1 MRHNRQGDIVMNF
14 YQRRIT
20 ETVSIAGLL
29 AAGWLSVPISQ
40 SSAADFYKDKTIKVI
55 IRSSPGGGNDYY
67 GRLMARHMPRHIPGN
82 PNTIPINMKGAGG
95 IVAANYMHNRAKRD
109 GTEIAILSRAIAVV
123 QRSKNKGVKYDV
135 RNLIPLGSTA
145 SNTAVFLVAQ
155 TSKLKS
161 LKDIKRGGRVIT
173 VGTTGPGGGAY
184 QRSMVMKLDGFPM
197 KIITGYGS
205 NGEKVLSVA
214 RGDVEMTAGSYETM
228 RSAIRE
234 EKFRII
240 GKLGARHPELPR
252 DLIDLR
258 DVVSKDQ
265 RALAS
270 LLVAPLEAGRP
281 FYTTPK
287 VPADRV
293 KILRSAFAAAI
304 KDPKLLAEAKKA
316 RKNISF
322 TDPEQM
328 RNTNLDILSAS
339 EMVMAQ
345 FKKLMQ

>member
-1 MRHNRQGDIVMNF
+1 MKFGKHGYFTIV
-14 YQRRIT
+14 
-20 ETVSIAGLL
+20 SLAGLGVIAVG
-29 AAGWLSVPISQ
+29 AAQGPAF
-40 SSAADFYKDKTIKVI
+40 AADGFYKGKTLRVI

-67 GRLMARHMPRHIPGN
+67 GRLMARHMPRHIPDN
-82 PNTIPINMKGAGG
+82 PNSIPINMKGAGG
-95 IVAANYMHNRAKRD
+95 IVAANYLHNRAKRD

-123 QRSKNKGVKYDV
+123 QRTKTKGVLYDV
-135 RNLIPLGSTA
+135 NKLIPLGSTA

-155 TSKLKS
+155 KSKLMS

-228 RSAIRE
+228 RTNIKE

-240 GKLGARHPELPR
+240 GKLGADHPEIPKGTV
-252 DLIDLR
+252 DLR
-258 DVVSKDQ
+258 DVVSPDRK
-265 RALAS
+265 ALAS

-281 FYTTPK
+281 FYTTPG

-293 KILRSAFAAAI
+293 KILRAAFVAAL

-316 RKNISF
+316 KKGIEPL
-322 TDPEQM
+322 TWQQM
-328 RNTNLDILSAS
+328 VKTNKEILGAS
-339 EMVMAQ
+339 DEIMEQ
-345 FKKLMQ
+345 FKKLM

>member
-1 MRHNRQGDIVMNF
+1 MRF
-14 YQRRIT
+14 WQRSFAT
-20 ETVSIAGLL
+20 TMTCAAL
-29 AAGWLSVPISQ
+29 AT
-40 SSAADFYKDKTIKVI
+40 AAMLADPAPAMAAEDFYKDKTLKVI
-55 IRSSPGGGNDYY
+55 IRSSPGGGNDFY

-82 PNTIPINMKGAGG
+82 PNSIPINMKGAGG

-145 SNTAVFLVAQ
+145 SSTAVFLVAQ
-155 TSKLKS
+155 TSALNS
-161 LKDIKRGGRVIT
+161 LKDIKRGGREIK

-184 QRSMVMKLDGFPM
+184 QRSMVMKLDGYPM
-197 KIITGYGS
+197 RIITGYGS
-205 NGEKVLSVA
+205 TGEKVLSVA
-214 RGDVEMTAGSYETM
+214 RGEVEMTAGSYETM
-228 RSAIRE
+228 RTAIKE
-234 EKFRII
+234 EKFKII
-240 GKLGARHPELPR
+240 GKLGADHPELPR
-252 DLIDLR
+252 DLVDLR
-258 DVVSKDQ
+258 DVVSAE
-265 RALAS
+265 RRSLAS

-281 FYTTPK
+281 FYTAPN

-293 KILRSAFAAAI
+293 KILRAAFAAAL

-316 RKNISF
+316 RKGISP

-328 RNTNLDILSAS
+328 RKTNLDILGAS
-339 EMVMAQ
+339 DMVMAQ

>member
-1 MRHNRQGDIVMNF
+1 MKFRRHGFV
-14 YQRRIT
+14 T
-20 ETVSIAGLL
+20 GCSLAGMTAL
-29 AAGWLSVPISQ
+29 ALGAGAGPAA
-40 SSAADFYKDKTIKVI
+40 AADGFYKGKTLRVI

-67 GRLMARHMPRHIPGN
+67 GRLMARHMPRHLPGR
-82 PNTIPINMKGAGG
+82 PNSIPINMKGAGG

-123 QRSKNKGVKYDV
+123 QRTKTKGVMYDV
-135 RNLIPLGSTA
+135 NNLIPLGSTS
-145 SNTAVFLVAQ
+145 SNTAVFLVKQ
-155 TSKLKS
+155 SSKLMS
-161 LKDIKRGGRVIT
+161 LKDINRGGRVIT

-228 RSAIRE
+228 RTAIKE

-240 GKLGARHPELPR
+240 GKLGGHHPELPPG
-252 DLIDLR
+252 LVDLR
-258 DVVSKDQ
+258 DVVSKER
-265 RALAS
+265 RALAT

-287 VPADRV
+287 VPASRV
-293 KILRSAFAAAI
+293 KMLRAAFVAAL
-304 KDPKLLAEAKKA
+304 KDPKLIAEAAKA
-316 RKNISF
+316 RK
-322 TDPEQM
+322 TLEPLTWQQM
-328 RNTNLDILSAS
+328 VQTNKEILEAS
-339 EMVMAQ
+339 DEIMDQ
-345 FKKLMQ
+345 FKKLM

>member
-1 MRHNRQGDIVMNF
+1 MKFRHYSLLSATSLVAFG
-14 YQRRIT
+14 
-20 ETVSIAGLL
+20 IAALGAPERPAL
-29 AAGWLSVPISQ
+29 AADP
-40 SSAADFYKDKTIKVI
+40 FYKDKTLKVI

-67 GRLMARHMPRHIPGN
+67 GRLMARHMPRHMPGN
-82 PNTIPINMKGAGG
+82 PNSIPINMKGAGG

-123 QRSKNKGVKYDV
+123 QRTKTKGVLYDV
-135 RNLIPLGSTA
+135 NNLIPLGSTA
-145 SNTAVFLVAQ
+145 SNTAVFLVGQ
-155 TSKLKS
+155 SSKLKS
-161 LKDIKRGGRVIT
+161 LKDIKRGGREIT

-184 QRSMVMKLDGFPM
+184 QRSMVMKLDGYPM

-228 RSAIRE
+228 RTSIKE

-240 GKLGARHPELPR
+240 GKLGAPHPEIPK
-252 DLIDLR
+252 DTVDLR
-258 DVVSKDQ
+258 QVVSAEN
-265 RALAS
+265 RPLAA

-281 FYTTPK
+281 FYTTPE

-293 KILRSAFAAAI
+293 KILRDAFEAAL

-316 RKNISF
+316 KKTIAPSSWR
-322 TDPEQM
+322 
-328 RNTNLDILSAS
+328 
-339 EMVMAQ
+339 EMVETNKEILNASDEIMAQ
-345 FKKLMQ
+345 FKKLM